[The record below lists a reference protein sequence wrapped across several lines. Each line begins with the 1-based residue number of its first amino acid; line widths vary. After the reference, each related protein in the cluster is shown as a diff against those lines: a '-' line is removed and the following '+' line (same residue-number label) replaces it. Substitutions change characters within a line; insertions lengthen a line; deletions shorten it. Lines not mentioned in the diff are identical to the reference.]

1 MTLIVTM
8 KRNQPKLVSNL
19 QNQIHPFH
27 FQVLLHA
34 SLSHEASPPQPFQAL
49 ILTGELWLALA
60 RIFFRD

>member
-34 SLSHEASPPQPFQAL
+34 SLSHEVLYPEPL
-49 ILTGELWLALA
+49 
-60 RIFFRD
+60 